1 MSWLLRWESGGST
14 KQLGKEEPAVERRS
28 WTKPGCC
35 SAHQDLP
42 GRLFQS
48 CCRLVVN
55 IFALINN
62 NCLDDSSKA
71 AAQVDGGAPEQRHKL
86 VRGQLRGALNRHW
99 SPGRGGGS
107 NLILRYGGI
116 QGRGGER
123 MEEMIGKILK
133 HFPRHRSLLSFR
145 NSLQEV
151 TLIL

>member
-1 MSWLLRWESGGST
+1 MRWESGGST

-35 SAHQDLP
+35 SARQDLP
-42 GRLFQS
+42 GRLLQS
-48 CCRLVVN
+48 RLVVN

-62 NCLDDSSKA
+62 NCLDYFSKA
-71 AAQVDGGAPEQRHKL
+71 AAQVDRGAPEQRHKL

>member
-1 MSWLLRWESGGST
+1 MRWESGGST

-28 WTKPGCC
+28 CTKPGCC

-42 GRLFQS
+42 GWLFQS

-62 NCLDDSSKA
+62 NCLDYFSKA
-71 AAQVDGGAPEQRHKL
+71 AAQVDRGAPEQRHKL

-107 NLILRYGGI
+107 NLILRYGGN
-116 QGRGGER
+116 QGRGGEK
-123 MEEMIGKILK
+123 MEEMIWKIQK
-133 HFPRHRSLLSFR
+133 HFPRHRSLLSSR

>member
-1 MSWLLRWESGGST
+1 MRWESGGST
-14 KQLGKEEPAVERRS
+14 KQVKEEPAVERRS

-62 NCLDDSSKA
+62 NCLDDFSKA
-71 AAQVDGGAPEQRHKL
+71 AAQVDGGAPEPRHKL

-107 NLILRYGGI
+107 NLIFRYGGI

-123 MEEMIGKILK
+123 MEEMIWKTQK

-145 NSLQEV
+145 KSLQEV
-151 TLIL
+151 TLILQLT